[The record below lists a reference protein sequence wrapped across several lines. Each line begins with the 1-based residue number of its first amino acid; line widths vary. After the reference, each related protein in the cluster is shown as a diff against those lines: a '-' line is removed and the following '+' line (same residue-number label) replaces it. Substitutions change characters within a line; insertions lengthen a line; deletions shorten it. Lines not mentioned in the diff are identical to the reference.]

1 MSKEQ
6 LLVIAIAMCLCGSGT
21 LQIFSWLSYREAM
34 HKALDVPN
42 CINPIPDRKRTV
54 VGAL

>member
-1 MSKEQ
+1 MSYVY
-6 LLVIAIAMCLCGSGT
+6 LIIALFLASLSVTI
-21 LQIFSWLSYREAM
+21 QIFDYQDHREAM